1 MTRFLYTVE
10 VLVSEE
16 EVPNGPGEVKA
27 FSEYLAGRIKES
39 VDAIGSVAIQTR
51 TLRFEA
57 SEQMPGLYDRASVV
71 EESRPVVETGDNF
84 IPMMS
89 DVKTEIARALTV
101 DDRGLARPPRNEAG
115 ELEPGYE
122 ISSRFQ
128 RHQIDVVH
136 RKTPKHARCAQCNER
151 LALTDDPIENH
162 HIAMR
167 HKEVCRRDRADLYPP
182 EQLEQLI
189 QEFNRQPH
197 VIALKKQHTADLER
211 MKLEAG
217 GQLLLEERTIAA
229 EAKHERGLIERF
241 KKWLRRQGA

>member
-1 MTRFLYTVE
+1 MTRFVYTVE

-39 VDAIGSVAIQTR
+39 VDAIGSTAITTR
-51 TLRFEA
+51 TFRF
-57 SEQMPGLYDRASVV
+57 L
-71 EESRPVVETGDNF
+71 ESSPVPEPVPDEDSRQAVETGDNF

-122 ISSRFQ
+122 MSSRFQ

-167 HKEVCRRDRADLYPP
+167 HKAVCARDRADLYPP
-182 EQLEQLI
+182 EQLDQLI
-189 QEFNRQPH
+189 AEFNRQPH
-197 VIALKKQHTADLER
+197 VIALKKQHAADLER
-211 MKLEAG
+211 MKLEAD